1 MASQPLAATEAG
13 SAGGL
18 PAVEPKNGAVTPIRI
33 AAAAIVVVAVAGSR
47 VLFWIRPASVP
58 AQPAAAR
65 VAVLPFD
72 TLSDGPQAR
81 HFADAAHR

>member
-1 MASQPLAATEAG
+1 MASQPLTATEAG
-13 SAGGL
+13 STVGL
-18 PAVEPKNGAVTPIRI
+18 PAVEPKKRAVAPILI
-33 AAAAIVVVAVAGSR
+33 AAAAIVVVAAVA
-47 VLFWIRPASVP
+47 LFWIKRQASVP

-81 HFADAAHR
+81 HLRRCCHR